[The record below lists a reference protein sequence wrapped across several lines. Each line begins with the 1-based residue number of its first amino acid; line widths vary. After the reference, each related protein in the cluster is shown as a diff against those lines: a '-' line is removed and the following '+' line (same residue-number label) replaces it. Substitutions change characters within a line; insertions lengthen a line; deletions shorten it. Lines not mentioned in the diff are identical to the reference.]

1 MLNQHCWNIT
11 DILLIYCW
19 YISDILLIY
28 CCEKKGKCVFSTGN
42 GLLCSKRIQSH
53 GFMVFN
59 IIHMQ
64 YSQCSIFSYTKKSFS
79 IIHCWFSVGIP
90 FYKLNIF
97 ENLSF
102 SAQNSPAFKTS
113 DWVAFMHIMYYVLL
127 SMLCIMYYALFS
139 KMEIQIDNTLAF
151 KEL

>member
-1 MLNQHCWNIT
+1 MLNQHCWNIA
-11 DILLIYCW
+11 DISLIYCW
-19 YISDILLIY
+19 YIADILLIY

-64 YSQCSIFSYTKKSFS
+64 YSQCSIFSHTKKSFS

-113 DWVAFMHIMYYVLL
+113 YRVA
-127 SMLCIMYYALFS
+127 LCILCIIMHSLAWKFRL
-139 KMEIQIDNTLAF
+139 ITLSLSRNYQRF
-151 KEL
+151 I

>member
-1 MLNQHCWNIT
+1 M
-11 DILLIYCW
+11 
-19 YISDILLIY
+19 
-28 CCEKKGKCVFSTGN
+28 CVFNRKWPPLFKANSIT
-42 GLLCSKRIQSH
+42 RIY
-53 GFMVFN
+53 GFQYHTYAIFPVFN
-59 IIHMQ
+59 IFTH
-64 YSQCSIFSYTKKSFS
+64 KK
-79 IIHCWFSVGIP
+79 CWFSVGLP